1 MPEKSTKKPLSKYA
15 SLATIP
21 LQIGS
26 AVYIASYFGKI
37 LDLKYGFV
45 SPPWMTL
52 IFILFAIGL
61 SFYSIIKQL
70 QRINKNDQT
79 IT

>member
-1 MPEKSTKKPLSKYA
+1 MSEKSTKKPLSKYV

-21 LQIGS
+21 FQIGS
-26 AVYIASYFGKI
+26 VVYIGSYFGKI

-45 SPPWMTL
+45 NPPWMTL
-52 IFILFAIGL
+52 IFVLFAIGL

-70 QRINKNDQT
+70 QRINKNE
-79 IT
+79 